1 MSCCCPQAGG
11 IGRCFS
17 RFAGF
22 YRRHYRR
29 RGLENTQ
36 RQMVEGLRAAGIAD
50 ASLLEI
56 GCGVGYLHQALLKQ
70 GAARALGV
78 DLSDRMLEQART
90 LAAEQGLT
98 QRTEYRVGDF
108 VALAPALAAADITLL
123 DKVVCCYPDA
133 ESLLSAALDKTR
145 RVCALTYPRGHL
157 LNRIAVALGAWVL
170 KLVRSQFRAYVHD
183 PRMIEARIV
192 ARGFRKS
199 YQNQTA
205 IWLTQV
211 YVRRGNL

>member
-29 RGLENTQ
+29 RGLEKTQ

-70 GAARALGV
+70 GASRALGV

-90 LAAEQGLT
+90 LAAEQGLA
-98 QRTEYRVGDF
+98 QRTEYRLGDF
-108 VALAPALAAADITLL
+108 VALAPALDAADITLL

-133 ESLLSAALDKTR
+133 ESLLGAALDKTR

-157 LNRIAVALGAWVL
+157 LNRIAVALGAVVM
-170 KLVRSQFRAYVHD
+170 KLARSQFRAYVHD

-199 YQNQTA
+199 YQNQTFV
-205 IWLTQV
+205 WLTQV
-211 YVRRGNL
+211 YVRQ

>member
-17 RFAGF
+17 RFAKF

-29 RGLENTQ
+29 RGLEKTQ
-36 RQMVEGLRAAGIAD
+36 RQMVEGLEAAGIAG

-56 GCGVGYLHQALLKQ
+56 GCGVGYLHQTLLKQ

-90 LAAEQGLT
+90 LAAEQGLA
-98 QRTEYRVGDF
+98 QRTEYRLGDF
-108 VALAPALAAADITLL
+108 VALAPELDAADITLL

-145 RVCALTYPRGHL
+145 RVCALTYPRAHL
-157 LNRIAVALGAWVL
+157 LNRIAVTLGAWVM
-170 KLVRSQFRAYVHD
+170 KLARSQFRAYVHD
-183 PRMIEARIV
+183 PHMIEVRIV

-199 YQNQTA
+199 YQNRTP

-211 YVRRGNL
+211 YVRQ